1 MKLTIS
7 SKNMEWREPLDRAT
21 NLRADK
27 LSKLLKHFQP
37 DLVQLH
43 GCMEKHPR
51 KVEYRFSLSLSLPTM
66 SLHSTGTAPSVRSA
80 VSLAF
85 EDVESQ
91 LKKHIRLL
99 RRDYQWKRRRP
110 SVAVA

>member
-7 SKNMEWREPLDRAT
+7 SKNVEWREPLDRVT
-21 NLRADK
+21 HLRAGK

-51 KVEYRFSLSLSLPTM
+51 KGEYRFSLSLSLPTM

-85 EDVESQ
+85 EEVESQ
-91 LKKHIRLL
+91 LKRHLELL
-99 RRDYQWKRRRP
+99 RRDHHWKRSRP
-110 SVAVA
+110 RAAVA